1 MTRARVF
8 TVLCLMAGVLAVA
21 DPVPI
26 ASAADPT
33 FVVSG
38 IVTDGNGAPVTD
50 ATVYYGPPNE
60 PGGYSGAM
68 TDATG
73 RYEFSIAPG
82 VYDISAVDRSDSS
95 VGAYVEDVTV
105 SATTQFDIELVANIT
120 RTISGH
126 IPIDHWSGDSY
137 GTIYTDCG
145 AFPLADAY
153 QYVSAP
159 DGSYVLTLEGP
170 AFTHCSL
177 TLQATQLYG
186 SIYVYM
192 VVELD
197 GADTVVDIVFP
208 EPLTL
213 TVDYDDSLIESG
225 DIYIE
230 SSGPVAMPNG
240 RTANVHATI
249 SESINELPFPIV
261 VPRSATGTFVLDGP
275 LGWSGPFD
283 TSAADDEMV
292 VTLPPALQVAVQG
305 HVVPAPGEEDQVY
318 VSSNCGD
325 DQSSV
330 GLDGAYELHLVYLE
344 GQGCGLTLEAN
355 AFNTTDVTVRGGMA
369 DPEVDSADLPY
380 PEPLEL
386 SVVDADGQQVSGAHL
401 RIFSSGTVP
410 TPAGG
415 VIVNT
420 SVQTGYNGEPMMT
433 RLHRGETPWTV
444 YLENDLRLDGT
455 IDTTGLSAA
464 VITLPELTTYHVSGQ
479 VLELPGDALNPYAT
493 LSCSDGNLNFGSDN
507 SPIDVS
513 GSFELDALGPVGM
526 SCTARADVQ
535 TPSGYVSVERPV
547 ALADHVGVADIS
559 LPAAMAVRV
568 IDSTDSAINTSVN
581 LNAEGELSMPDGAQG
596 YAYSSLG
603 AQTTGDPV
611 SAPLVREST
620 TQFSAYDYVRGAQ
633 HNGFIDTIGYDE
645 LVFDVATGELSVVEP
660 PAVTQVSGTVAL
672 APGLPLGPNTRA
684 TMTCDGQ
691 QLWGSV
697 LEDGTYSIQGSGVTA
712 SSCVVELRIEQGNT
726 SVTFRRDVPIVDL
739 AGSAD
744 FAMPPFLRVN
754 VIDSLGDPLLVAGV
768 INAFEDGVPMPDGEA
783 AYVFTTATI
792 IPVGPPID
800 IIALRDSVT
809 YVNIEDY
816 THNQYY
822 WEQIDTIGVDEIT
835 FDLATGTLSA
845 GAPNVDGDGVT
856 DAIEAGA
863 PNGGDGNGDGTADSL
878 QNNVTS
884 LPSFAGPYVTLA
896 APAGTTLVDV
906 SAIDPSTVDP
916 APATFTLPDGL
927 LSFTIDGV
935 TPGGSATVRIFTPS
949 AAAVNGYAKFH
960 DGAWTVLPDANVA
973 IDPGGE
979 WIDITL
985 VDGGVGDDDGVADG
999 SIVDPGG
1006 VVELVDIDPPVVV
1019 CDAAPVGWSA
1029 TDVSIAC
1036 TASDGGVGLA
1046 DAADASFSLSTSVAS
1061 GTETASA
1068 STASR
1073 EVCDALDN
1081 CVTAGPIGGLKV
1093 DKKAPSI
1100 SITSPTGA
1108 SITQGQ
1114 ALVAGYTCLD
1124 GGAGTSSCA
1133 GPVAN
1138 GATIATSA
1146 TGPTAFTV
1154 TATDGVGN
1162 STSSTV
1168 NYTVQAAN
1176 AAPVVRADLG
1186 VAGLNEVGFQSRA
1199 VVLTGSFADADGVA
1213 PYTASVRWAS
1223 TGAFVPMSVSG
1234 TTFAGST
1241 LYPSA
1246 GARVATVRVCDA
1258 ANACGTD
1265 TITIRAGVTQKVKP
1279 VLQCVTD
1286 RGRFSNPR
1294 YVARFGFNNPASFA
1308 IAVPTVPLL
1317 ENSFTS
1323 VPFVRG
1329 QRQVFAPGQQRN
1341 VFTVGFNSGT
1351 QAWRLNGTTVS
1362 ASSSTRRC

>member
-8 TVLCLMAGVLAVA
+8 TVLCLMAGVLTVTDA
-21 DPVPI
+21 VPI
-26 ASAADPT
+26 VSAADPT

-38 IVTDGNGAPVTD
+38 IVTDVDGQPVTD
-50 ATVYYGPPNE
+50 ATVYYGAPND
-60 PGGYSGAM
+60 PGAYGGAM
-68 TDATG
+68 TDGAG
-73 RYEFSIAPG
+73 RYEFSIAAG
-82 VYDISAVDRSDSS
+82 VYDISAIDRSDSS
-95 VGAYVEDVTV
+95 VGAFVEDVTV
-105 SATTQFDIELVANIT
+105 SGATQLDVGLVANIT

-137 GTIYTDCG
+137 GTIFTDCG

-153 QYVSAP
+153 QYVSSP

-186 SIYVYM
+186 RISVNM

-213 TVDYDDSLIESG
+213 RVDYDDSLIEDG

-230 SSGPVAMPNG
+230 SYGPVAMPNG
-240 RTANVHATI
+240 RTANVNATI
-249 SESINELPFPIV
+249 SESINELPLTIV
-261 VPRSATGTFVLDGP
+261 VPRSTTGTFVLDGP

-283 TSAADDEMV
+283 TSAAVDEMV
-292 VTLPPALQVAVQG
+292 VTLPPVVQVAVQG
-305 HVVPAPGEEDQVY
+305 HVVPAPGEDDQAM
-318 VSSNCGD
+318 VSTNCGE

-330 GLDGAYELHLVYLE
+330 DQSGAYELHLIYLE
-344 GQGCGLTLEAN
+344 GQGCGLTLEAYP
-355 AFNTTDVTVRGGMA
+355 FNTTNVTVRGGMA

-386 SVVDADGQQVSGAHL
+386 SIVDADGQQVSGAQL
-401 RIFSSGTVP
+401 RIASSGTVP
-410 TPAGG
+410 TPSGG

-433 RLHRGETPWTV
+433 RLHRGVTPWTL
-444 YLENDLRLDGT
+444 YLENGLRLDGT
-455 IDTTGLSAA
+455 IDTTGLSTA
-464 VITLPELTTYHVSGQ
+464 VITLPELTTYHVSGH
-479 VLELPGDALNPYAT
+479 VAEMPGDAASPYAS
-493 LSCSDGNLNFGSDN
+493 LLCSDGNLNFGSDN
-507 SPIDVS
+507 SPIDAS
-513 GSFELDALGPVGM
+513 GSFELDALGPIGM
-526 SCTARADVQ
+526 SCTARVDIQ
-535 TPSGYVSVERPV
+535 TPSGYITVQRPV
-547 ALADHVGVADIS
+547 ALADDVGVADIS
-559 LPAAMAVRV
+559 LPEALVVRV
-568 IDSTDSAINTSVN
+568 IDSTDSAINASVN

-620 TQFSAYDYVRGAQ
+620 SQFSAYDYVRGVQ
-633 HNGFIDTIGYDE
+633 HNMFIDTIGYDE
-645 LVFDVATGELSVVEP
+645 LVFDVATGQLSVVEP
-660 PAVTQVSGTVAL
+660 PEVTRVAGTVTL
-672 APGLPLGPNTRA
+672 VPGLPLGSNTRA
-684 TMTCDGQ
+684 TMTCNGQ
-691 QLWGSV
+691 QLSGSV
-697 LEDGTYSIQGSGVTA
+697 LEDGTYSILATGLTA
-712 SSCVVELRIEQGNT
+712 SSCVVEVRVEQGTNM
-726 SVTFRRDVPIVDL
+726 VTFRRAVPIVDL

-744 FAMPPFLRVN
+744 FEVPPLLRVN
-754 VIDSLGDPLLVAGV
+754 VIDSGGAPVDAAGV
-768 INAFEDGVPMPDGEA
+768 INAFENEVVMPDGAA
-783 AYVFTTATI
+783 AYVLTEATLI
-792 IPVGPPID
+792 ATGAPVD
-800 IIALRDSVT
+800 VIALRDTVT

-816 THNQYY
+816 THNEEY
-822 WEQIDTIGVDEIT
+822 WEQIDTVGVDEIT

-845 GAPNVDGDGVT
+845 GPPNVDGDGVT

-863 PNGGDGNGDGTADSL
+863 PNGGDGNGDGTADAL
-878 QNNVTS
+878 QDNVTS

-906 SAIDPSTVDP
+906 SAVDPSTVDP
-916 APATFTLPDGL
+916 APADYTLPDGL
-927 LSFTIDGV
+927 LSFTIAGV

-960 DGAWTVLPDANVA
+960 DGTWALLPGTNVT

-985 VDGGVGDDDGVADG
+985 VDGGIGDDDGIADG
-999 SIVDPGG
+999 TIVDPGG
-1006 VVELVDIDPPVVV
+1006 IVELLDVDAPVVI
-1019 CDAAPVGWSA
+1019 CDAVPTDWSA

-1036 TASDGGVGLA
+1036 TASDAGAGLA
-1046 DAADASFSLSTSVAS
+1046 DAADASFSLTTSVAG

-1068 STASR
+1068 TTGSR

-1081 CVTAGPIGGLKV
+1081 CTTAGPFGGVKV

-1100 SITSPTGA
+1100 TITSPTGA
-1108 SITQGQ
+1108 TVIQGQ
-1114 ALVAGYTCLD
+1114 AVVAGYSCAD
-1124 GGAGTSSCA
+1124 GGAGTASCS

-1138 GATIATSA
+1138 GATISTTT
-1146 TGPTAFTV
+1146 TGPATFTV
-1154 TATDGVGN
+1154 VAADGVGN
-1162 STSSTV
+1162 STSRTV
-1168 NYTVQAAN
+1168 NYAVTAAN
-1176 AAPVVRADLG
+1176 TAPVVRADLG
-1186 VAGLNEVGFQSRA
+1186 VTGLNEVGFQSRS
-1199 VVLTGSFADADGVA
+1199 VVLTGSFTDIDGTA

-1223 TGAFVPMSVSG
+1223 TGAFVPMSVIG
-1234 TTFAGST
+1234 NAFAGST
-1241 LYPSA
+1241 VYPSS
-1246 GARVATVRVCDA
+1246 GTRVATVRVCDA

-1279 VLQCVTD
+1279 VLQCVSD

-1294 YVARFGFNNPASFA
+1294 YVARFGYNNPASFA

-1329 QRQVFAPGQQRN
+1329 QPQVFAPGQQRN
-1341 VFTVGFNSGT
+1341 VFAVSFNTGT
-1351 QAWRLNGTTVS
+1351 QTWRLNGATVS